1 MAGLAPAVVENDK
14 LVALSFIA
22 GAATLIVTGIVIGLV
37 LNARPVAASVAL
49 I

>member
-1 MAGLAPAVVENDK
+1 MEGLLPAVAENDR
-14 LVALSFIA
+14 LVALRFIA
-22 GAATLIVTGIVIGLV
+22 GFATLIVTGIVIGLV